1 MVLIDK
7 ARGVLTQS
15 SEFIENAQTEYI
27 VQSEAPQAR
36 LADVFRVHDYNYLMK
51 VLQLSNKL
59 SSADFNLPTRF
70 GK

>member
-51 VLQLSNKL
+51 VL
-59 SSADFNLPTRF
+59 
-70 GK
+70 